1 MEKKYIGAQELLE
14 DSVKLG
20 ARILK
25 SDFRPNFMVGVWRG
39 GSPVGIVVQELLEY
53 YGVSTDHISIRTS
66 SYIGVGERRK
76 TVRVHGLDYLI
87 KRVNAE
93 DSLLLVDDVFD
104 SGRSLEAVLDALS
117 AKARRNL
124 PQDIRIA
131 TVYYKPDKNESR
143 LTPDFFIHETDRWL
157 VFPHEVEGMRIDE
170 ICQHKPGW
178 KDSISELDRTLK
190 SL

>member
-104 SGRSLEAVLDALS
+104 SGRSLEAVLDTLS

-131 TVYYKPDKNESR
+131 TVYYKPEKNETR
-143 LTPDFFIHETDRWL
+143 LAPDFFIHETDRWL
-157 VFPHEVEGMRIDE
+157 VFPHEVEGMSVEE
-170 ICQHKPGW
+170 ICEHKPGW
-178 KDSISELDRTLK
+178 KDTISELDRTLK
-190 SL
+190 SV